1 MPMCAE
7 YRFNTPLQEE
17 RVRMLK
23 LGDTVYLDGEIVI
36 MAGVPTFQRAI
47 EYIERGD
54 ELPVKLKNTVIFHGA
69 SYNRK
74 ADDEYEI
81 LYLGPTTST
90 RFDLYTP
97 TIIRECKVRAIV
109 GKGGL
114 SKENVE
120 AMKEVGCVYLS
131 VLGGG
136 TPLLSPAIREVTSV
150 NWLDLIPLFRLITV
164 RVEGFGP
171 AVVAIDAHGNSTY
184 EKTKTEA
191 EKKLPEILKKLSEGR
206 GD

>member
-1 MPMCAE
+1 MCAE

-17 RVRMLK
+17 QVRMLK
-23 LGDTVYLDGEIVI
+23 LGDTVYLDGEIVL
-36 MAGVPTFQRAI
+36 MAGVSTFQRAI

-54 ELPVKLKNTVIFHGA
+54 ELPVKLENSAIFHGA
-69 SYNRK
+69 SYNRQ
-74 ADDEYEI
+74 ADDRYEI
-81 LYLGPTTST
+81 LYFGPTTST
-90 RFDLYTP
+90 RFDQYTP

-114 SKENVE
+114 GKQNVE

-136 TPLLSPAIREVTSV
+136 TPLLSSAIREVTSV
-150 NWLDLIPLFRLITV
+150 NWLDLISLFRLITV
-164 RVEGFGP
+164 KVEEFGP

-184 EKTKTEA
+184 ERIKTEA
-191 EKKLPEILKKLSEGR
+191 EKKLPEILEKLSESR
-206 GD
+206 EDSP